1 MPDPSNW
8 KSRCTATCVQVSKVE
23 LGSKNRKEVIALVVL
38 GVIGSITTARMF
50 LSSSVP
56 PPVAGQQI
64 ASTSTAKPA
73 MQRTASGKF
82 VKVTEPRLDPTLD
95 LDQLRQNEQIKYAG
109 NARNI
114 FVAGSPVPEDN
125 GTTDH
130 RKNKPEP
137 PPVPVVPPPPPIELK
152 FFGFANKPGEAKKI
166 FLSHGEDI
174 FIASEGDIVN
184 RRYRVL
190 HISPASVDIEDVL
203 NNNRQSIPLTQG

>member
-1 MPDPSNW
+1 M
-8 KSRCTATCVQVSKVE
+8 E
-23 LGSKNRKEVIALVVL
+23 LGTKNKKEVIALIVL
-38 GVIGSITTARMF
+38 GVVGLFTTGRWL
-50 LSSSVP
+50 LSSPASA
-56 PPVAGQQI
+56 PVAGPPI
-64 ASTSTAKPA
+64 ASASAPKPPVRRTS
-73 MQRTASGKF
+73 SGKI

-95 LDQLRQNEQIKYAG
+95 LDLLRQNEQIKYAG

-114 FVAGSPVPEDN
+114 FVAGSVAPMGD

-130 RKNKPEP
+130 GKKQVKEAYVP
-137 PPVPVVPPPPPIELK
+137 PPPPPPPPIELK
-152 FFGFANKPGEAKKI
+152 FFGFASKPGEPKKI

-190 HISPASVDIEDVL
+190 HISPMAVDIEDVL